1 MTIRRRKIRPLEDF
15 KISRVGFE
23 DLAKLVLLTIYC
35 GVVPEEGRS
44 HFSLRRKRHLLAQKQ
59 PAVNEY

>member
-15 KISRVGFE
+15 KISRVDVE
-23 DLAKLVLLTIYC
+23 DLAMLVLLTIYC

-44 HFSLRRKRHLLAQKQ
+44 HFSLRKKPHLLVSLKATIS
-59 PAVNEY
+59 E